1 MNEKGLAVGLTS
13 VYPPS
18 IRPGMNAGLLLRF
31 FLEKCRSVDE
41 VIFYL
46 NKFPIS
52 SAQTFTVADAS
63 GNLAVLECYCDK
75 VAVLRP
81 IKEKPY
87 VCATNR
93 FHSDELSLVNTQGI
107 DDWQAETRYQT
118 LVNFLEAHTKEM
130 TLEESK
136 QLLRGEHGFLCQY
149 DRSTGKDTVWSVLY
163 DLKEHQIYRTEK
175 NPSRTDYKLDK
186 RFPF

>member
-118 LVNFLEAHTKEM
+118 LVNFLEAHAKEM